1 MPQGFN
7 AVTDLTKVLRKYLF
21 GKKRKGLS
29 AAEKEDLRVLFQKRY
44 WQFKTLLK
52 ANNEIHEI
60 VTDMGKIMK
69 SGRIFGMS
77 YIRANCTAISVN
89 LYKIIENING
99 ISDNRYSELRD
110 IADGIW
116 KAVNNLIEPRKI
128 TTERPFVVPLEQ
140 VDKQQADLVGSK
152 MANLGEIRNTMGVL
166 VPEGFVVSASAYER
180 FIEFNGIRSEI
191 NRRIQ
196 TLDPDNIEMLHRVSS
211 EIQQLVVNGAV
222 PDDVSREII
231 ASFDRLELKL
241 GRQLAVSMRS
251 SAFGEDELNA
261 SFAGQYRSALNVK
274 REFLLYAYKE
284 VIASKYTLQA
294 ISYRLNRGFR
304 DEDIPMPVGCMEM
317 VDAVSGGV
325 IYSRDPGDFSGD
337 AVVINSAW
345 GLAKSVV
352 DGSVNPDVFIVSR
365 KNGKSISR
373 KLIQPKDKKT
383 VVHSGEGVD
392 TLAVE
397 ASSRCQPSI
406 RDEQALLL
414 ADIASGLEDHF
425 GYPQDIEWSIG
436 HDGRIII
443 LQTRPLKKYH
453 EHPERKP
460 LSEKIENELILSGGT
475 TASSGVISAEAFV
488 VNSALDMLKFPK
500 GALLVVKHPRPQ
512 WASLIAHTAGLIT
525 DTGGITGHLATVA
538 REFDVPALFNTGN
551 ATEKIHTGDVIT
563 LDADGLRVY
572 AGEVKEL
579 IHDVAREKGLMEGSP
594 VHLLL
599 EKILEYVVPLHL
611 TDPDSIEFK
620 PKNCRTVHDITRFCH
635 EISVQEM
642 FEFGKEHSLAERSAK
657 RLLSGVPMQWW
668 VLNLE
673 DGFREGVMG
682 KTIKLE
688 DITSEPMLALWEG
701 ITAVPWK
708 GPPPVDT
715 KGFMSVMF
723 EATMN
728 TEIEPSMRSSF
739 ADNNYFIVSKG
750 FCNLSS
756 RLGFHFS
763 IVEAYISDWKKDNY
777 ISFNFKGGAAD
788 FSRRMRRVE
797 FIGRILERYG
807 FRLEMYEDSIIARLE
822 GYEEKYLLERL
833 KILGYL
839 IMHTRQIDMIMNN
852 DELVNEYYD
861 NFIRDISTFTTIK
874 N

>member
-1 MPQGFN
+1 MSQGFN

-29 AAEKEDLRVLFQKRY
+29 AAKKEELRILFQKRY

-89 LYKIIENING
+89 LYKIIENLNG
-99 ISDNRYSELRD
+99 ISDNRYSEFHD

-116 KAVNNLIEPRKI
+116 KDVNNLLEPRKI
-128 TTERPFVVPLEQ
+128 AADRIFVLPLEQ
-140 VDKQQADLVGSK
+140 VDKQKADLVGSK
-152 MANLGEIRNTMGVL
+152 MANLGEIRNKMGVP
-166 VPEGFVVSASAYER
+166 VPEGFIISASAYER
-180 FIEFNGIRSEI
+180 FIEFNGIRAEI

-196 TLDPDNIEMLHRVSS
+196 TLAPDNIEILHRVSS
-211 EIQQLVVNGAV
+211 EIQQLVMNGTV
-222 PDDVSREII
+222 PDDVSSEIM

-241 GRQLAVSMRS
+241 DRKIAVSMRS

-261 SFAGQYRSALNVK
+261 SFAGQYRSVLNVK

-304 DEDIPMPVGCMEM
+304 DEDIPMSVGCMEM

-325 IYSRDPGDFSGD
+325 IYSRDPADFSGD
-337 AVVINSAW
+337 AIVINAAW
-345 GLAKSVV
+345 GLAKTVV
-352 DGSVNPDVFIVSR
+352 DGSVNPDVFIISR
-365 KNGKSISR
+365 KDGKSIGR
-373 KLIQPKDKKT
+373 TLIQSKDRKA
-383 VVHSGEGVD
+383 VVHPGEGID
-392 TLAVE
+392 TLGVE
-397 ASSRCQPSI
+397 ASLRCRPSI
-406 RDEQALLL
+406 SDEQALLL
-414 ADIASGLEDHF
+414 ADIASGLENHF

-436 HDGRIII
+436 HDGSIVI

-460 LSEKIENELILSGGT
+460 LSEKIPNEPIIAGGA
-475 TASSGVISAEAFV
+475 TASSGVVSAEAFV
-488 VNSALDMLKFPK
+488 VNSTLDMLRFPK
-500 GALLVVKHPRPQ
+500 GALLVVKHPLPQ
-512 WASLIAHTAGLIT
+512 WASLIAHAAGLIT
-525 DTGGITGHLATVA
+525 NTGGITGHLATVA

-551 ATEKIHTGDVIT
+551 ATDKIKTGDVIT

-572 AGEVKEL
+572 SGEVKEL
-579 IHDVAREKGLMEGSP
+579 IHDVVKEKGLMEGSP

-599 EKILEYVVPLHL
+599 EKILNHVVPLNL

-635 EISVQEM
+635 EMSVREM

-657 RLLSGVPMQWW
+657 RLSSGVPMQWW

-673 DGFREGVMG
+673 DGFREGVKG

-688 DITSEPMLALWEG
+688 DIASKPMLALWEG

-728 TEIEPSMRSSF
+728 TEIEPSMQSSF
-739 ADNNYFIVSKG
+739 ADNNYFIISRN

-777 ISFNFKGGAAD
+777 ISFTFKGGAAD
-788 FSRRMRRVE
+788 ISRRMRRVE
-797 FIGRILERYG
+797 FIGRILEKYG
-807 FRLEMYEDSIIARLE
+807 FRLEMYEDSVIARLE
-822 GYEEKYLLERL
+822 GFDKDYLLERL

-839 IMHTRQIDMIMNN
+839 IIHTRQIDMIMNN
-852 DELVNEYYD
+852 DAIVNEYYD
-861 NFIRDISTFTTIK
+861 NFIKDISAFTTIK
-874 N
+874 I